1 MASKKQGF
9 FDFLEE
15 YFKETSPPKDGI
27 DVYHYSKEDFDNF
40 SLDEDLVGTGVG
52 AQVYGHGGYGART
65 RAFPDELK
73 KTTGGDGYVYQ
84 FRYDVD
90 HAEMAS
96 HQVPISIQPPRIQKP
111 FIEVA
116 ERVWPEFNDRPFSE
130 RPYYTYP
137 AGYLYDEI
145 VNEFAVANNIKFK
158 EDAQR
163 QISNVL
169 SNKGVKGFVY
179 EDGVQKFKHKN
190 NSSRAQDDF
199 EMVVMFDDNLI
210 RTLSKEGGYATIGAM
225 SGAGVAG
232 MGAIVAA
239 REAEKNKPLVVDGMF
254 KHDATPHPVATKKP
268 EVVNQLPWL
277 ADVTEFNDEVFKS
290 VRHAAGPLA
299 DVLMPYEG
307 INDYVKVVN
316 DYNKQPTNWDRL
328 GLLDF

>member
-15 YFKETSPPKDGI
+15 YFRETSPPKDGI
-27 DVYHYSKEDFDNF
+27 DAYHYSKADFDNF
-40 SLDEDLVGTGVG
+40 SLDEDLIGTGVG
-52 AQVYGHGGYGART
+52 GQVYGHGGYASKT
-65 RAFPDELK
+65 RSYPEELK
-73 KTTGGDGYVYQ
+73 EMAGDHGYLYQ
-84 FRYDVD
+84 LRYDVD
-90 HAEMAS
+90 PTEMAS
-96 HQVPISIQPPRIQKP
+96 HQVPISIQSPKIQKA

-116 ERVWPEFNDRPFSE
+116 ERIWPEFNNKPFFE
-130 RPYYTYP
+130 RPYATYP
-137 AGYLYDEI
+137 AGYLYDEL
-145 VNEFAVANNIKFK
+145 VHAFAVANNKYK

-179 EDGVQKFKHKN
+179 DDGVQRFKHKN
-190 NSSRAQDDF
+190 NTSKKEDDF
-199 EMVVMFDDNLI
+199 EMIVMFDDNLI

-239 REAEKNKPLVVDGMF
+239 REAEKNKPLLMNGMF
-254 KHDATPHPVATKKP
+254 RHGATPHPVATRKP

-277 ADVTEFNDEVFKS
+277 ADVTSFNDEVFKS

-299 DVLMPYEG
+299 DVFMPYEG
-307 INDYVKVVN
+307 INDYLKVVN
-316 DYNKQPTNWDRL
+316 DYNKQPTMWDRL